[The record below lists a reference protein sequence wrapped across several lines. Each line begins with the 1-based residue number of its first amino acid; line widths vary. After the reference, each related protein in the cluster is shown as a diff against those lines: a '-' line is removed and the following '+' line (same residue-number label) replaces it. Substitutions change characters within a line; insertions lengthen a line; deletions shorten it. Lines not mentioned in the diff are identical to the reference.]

1 MGFGRKGKRRKRK
14 IESTAVAVQ
23 ADQDE
28 STGKKTKWSNQ
39 EYQEYTPIEQRNVVM
54 EAYYDYQGLHNT
66 YLETSRSSSSS
77 GFQSCKHSP
86 DLQQKEKELFYSTVR
101 KILPASFRIGQDC
114 PEEFRKAIENQ
125 IQDYVVGISME
136 NHGSSNTDESKFV
149 GVEPIPY
156 IPHAYQLNVDRRT
169 IRRHPK
175 LSEFHDWL
183 KIITEAGFVTRQETV
198 SMIPPIVLNVQ
209 PHHTVLDMCA
219 APGSKTSQLLEII
232 TSSHNNNNNREPLGF
247 VVANEV
253 EEKRAYMLVHQ
264 LRRIQSPA
272 IFITSCDAQSIPS
285 VRDKD
290 DVFLYDRVLADV
302 PCSGDGTVRK
312 NPGIWKKWSMFGPLG
327 LHPVQVSIAKEA
339 ARLTKVGG
347 YLVYS
352 TCSLNPI
359 ENEAVVAE
367 LLRSC
372 HGTLQLVDP
381 RMQQLADYHDR
392 MHLLARPGWTTWKVM
407 SQKKPKRTKG
417 KFTPKMIAKRE
428 LFAAATAASVQ
439 QDGNQKDHHQ
449 LLENEQHCNHSVTES
464 KNVIIKNIT
473 GNDGL
478 DHEESEIGDHDSTA
492 LDVQQGSIIQDDD
505 ITEDMPACEMENSNS
520 EKNSGDYWDDE
531 ALRKQA
537 IDVGLIP
544 HNTFEDVPINERS
557 RVRKSCFPPTEEEG
571 AYMHLERCLR
581 ILPQDMNTGGFFVAL
596 LHKIA
601 PTLEKK
607 KNANRESSTTT
618 SADSETGEKSTAG
631 SSSACAG
638 TSNET
643 DIATKGTSNNRGK
656 ADLTTAKRISGN
668 SDFVPVSGSIWP
680 TISNFYGLVENFP
693 KDQLMSRESGKAKVL
708 YFITKS
714 IKEKLI
720 DNGIQQKTMVINSG
734 LRAFERNNKDCEAEY
749 RVTQEGIQYIAPYM
763 TKRFLV
769 ANATDFCTCLHP
781 GVTIWIGNFS
791 SNLQAQLRDL
801 STGAFVVALSGFETD
816 IAKKM
821 FLVMWKCRGDALNCL
836 VSKVEQL
843 GITCKLRALG
853 LLVEIPELKKPEKE
867 QPLLEPVLDSSNADR
882 HTSLDLDDVEGGG

>member
-1 MGFGRKGKRRKRK
+1 
-14 IESTAVAVQ
+14 
-23 ADQDE
+23 
-28 STGKKTKWSNQ
+28 
-39 EYQEYTPIEQRNVVM
+39 
-54 EAYYDYQGLHNT
+54 L
-66 YLETSRSSSSS
+66 
-77 GFQSCKHSP
+77 QSCEHSP
-86 DLQQKEKELFYSTVR
+86 ELQQKEKELFYSTVR

-125 IQDYVVGISME
+125 IQEYVVGISME
-136 NHGSSNTDESKFV
+136 NDVADDSKFV

-175 LSEFHDWL
+175 LAEFHDWL

-232 TSSHNNNNNREPLGF
+232 TSSHNNNNNKEPLGF

-285 VRDKD
+285 VRNKD

-381 RMQQLADYHDR
+381 RMQQLADNHDR

-407 SQKKPKRTKG
+407 SQRKPKRTKG

-428 LFAAATAASVQ
+428 LFAAAAASVQ

-449 LLENEQHCNHSVTES
+449 QLENEQYCNHSGSES
-464 KNVIIKNIT
+464 KSVIIKYIT
-473 GNDGL
+473 GTDGI
-478 DHEESEIGDHDSTA
+478 DREGSEIGDQDSTA
-492 LDVQQGSIIQDDD
+492 LGVEQGSI
-505 ITEDMPACEMENSNS
+505 T
-520 EKNSGDYWDDE
+520 
-531 ALRKQA
+531 
-537 IDVGLIP
+537 
-544 HNTFEDVPINERS
+544 
-557 RVRKSCFPPTEEEG
+557 
-571 AYMHLERCLR
+571 
-581 ILPQDMNTGGFFVAL
+581 
-596 LHKIA
+596 
-601 PTLEKK
+601 
-607 KNANRESSTTT
+607 
-618 SADSETGEKSTAG
+618 
-631 SSSACAG
+631 
-638 TSNET
+638 
-643 DIATKGTSNNRGK
+643 
-656 ADLTTAKRISGN
+656 
-668 SDFVPVSGSIWP
+668 
-680 TISNFYGLVENFP
+680 P
-693 KDQLMSRESGKAKVL
+693 KDQL
-708 YFITKS
+708 
-714 IKEKLI
+714 
-720 DNGIQQKTMVINSG
+720 
-734 LRAFERNNKDCEAEY
+734 
-749 RVTQEGIQYIAPYM
+749 
-763 TKRFLV
+763 
-769 ANATDFCTCLHP
+769 
-781 GVTIWIGNFS
+781 
-791 SNLQAQLRDL
+791 
-801 STGAFVVALSGFETD
+801 
-816 IAKKM
+816 
-821 FLVMWKCRGDALNCL
+821 
-836 VSKVEQL
+836 
-843 GITCKLRALG
+843 
-853 LLVEIPELKKPEKE
+853 
-867 QPLLEPVLDSSNADR
+867 
-882 HTSLDLDDVEGGG
+882 